1 MPCKGQADRSLNVRS
16 LLIST
21 QQNVDSNIIPGHL
34 IQSVTLSPPKAFGLS
49 LILPG
54 LGQRYVNGGQ
64 WRGWATTFALAD
76 AGLWVALFGSEWHS
90 DQLIE
95 SYTTLA
101 ATSASADV
109 HGKDRSYFLN
119 LATYRSSQE
128 FLDVVL
134 RNRAWDQ
141 IGYVDSPSF
150 QWDWSNEQDF
160 FRYRELR
167 DDAETLR
174 RRRSV
179 IIASLVANRLI
190 SGIMA
195 AWKATRINTQNMTIS
210 LGPPPPYSSLPR
222 LRLKARL

>member
-1 MPCKGQADRSLNVRS
+1 MA
-16 LLIST
+16 T
-21 QQNVDSNIIPGHL
+21 QQDVGSEIFHGQSNY
-34 IQSVTLSPPKAFGLS
+34 SATLSPPKAFGLS

-54 LGQRYVNGGQ
+54 LGQRYVNGGR
-64 WRGWATTFALAD
+64 WSGWATTFALAD
-76 AGLWVALFGSEWHS
+76 AGLWVALFGSEWHR
-90 DQLIE
+90 DQLIG
-95 SYTTLA
+95 SYTALA
-101 ATSASADV
+101 AASASADV
-109 HGKDRSYFLN
+109 EGKDRSYFLN

-160 FRYRELR
+160 VRYRALR
-167 DDAETLR
+167 EDAETLR
-174 RRRSV
+174 RRRGV

-195 AWKATRINTQNMTIS
+195 AWKAARFKSQNMTIS
-210 LGPPPPYSSLPR
+210 LGPPPRYSSLPR
-222 LRLKARL
+222 LRLKVRL